1 MKIVVCI
8 KHVPDVQSERR
19 IEGSRLVRGEDDV
32 LNELDE
38 NAVEAAVSLV
48 EELGG
53 EVVALTMGPDDAEDA
68 VRRALQ
74 MGADSGVV
82 VSDDDLAGSD
92 VVATARV
99 LAAAV
104 GRIGGVEPA
113 GGTGDVDLVVTG
125 MASLDAMTSM
135 LPGALAAALRVPAL
149 TLASSLEAGAEEV
162 TITRTTGT
170 LSEVLSAPLPALVSV
185 TDQANEPR
193 YPNFAAM
200 RAARKKPVDTWD
212 LADLGLQPRSAAVEV
227 VGAEARPA
235 RQAGTIRT
243 DAGQAGRELAAWLV
257 DSKLV

>member
-19 IEGSRLVRGEDDV
+19 LEEGRLVRGEDDV

-38 NAVEAAVSLV
+38 NAVEAAVALV

-53 EVVALTMGPDDAEDA
+53 EVIALCMGPEDAEDG

-82 VSDDDLAGSD
+82 VSDDALVGAD
-92 VVATARV
+92 VPTTART

-104 GRIGGVEPA
+104 SKIGGADSGP
-113 GGTGDVDLVVTG
+113 GDVDLIITG

-135 LPGALAAALRVPAL
+135 LPGALAAALHVPAL
-149 TLASSLEAGAEEV
+149 TLAGSLEVSADEA
-162 TITRTTGT
+162 TITRSTGT
-170 LSEVLSAPLPALVSV
+170 VREVLSAPLPALVSV

-200 RAARKKPVDTWD
+200 RSDRKKPVDVWD
-212 LADLGLQPRSAAVEV
+212 LGDLGLDAV
-227 VGAEARPA
+227 AEAGIAVVDFTERPA
-235 RQAGTIRT
+235 REAGVIRT
-243 DAGQAGRELAAWLV
+243 DAGEAGRELAAWLV
-257 DSKLV
+257 ENNLV